1 MKYAENKKLDDIHSK
16 KELVIDK
23 RINNKLHERFQKRV
37 NDNFMERFRPT
48 TLKIEPDEIMM
59 YSTNA
64 DFDTKIKRQ
73 LQAEDEKTET
83 KPEEPLIKYPKN
95 MDPNVLPDVQL
106 YTIEELYPDQKSK
119 NKALHC
125 QNGSKVRQIVQNY
138 YICYDNAEQST
149 KYRVDSGT
157 YKNLTTLPYFQ
168 LRMTCNVVPTANDVC
183 YCPSGF
189 TDYLCNEAA
198 YTKCYVNVTSPA
210 LYKGCKDRP
219 DSDYYVYSIQGFDP
233 CQTYDFS
240 KNYTVKF
247 LLNCR
252 PIDTK
257 SVVLENGHPEG
268 LGYQYVDVLNQKELD
283 QGVKFDY
290 AAVNDETNLKVMAD

>member
-1 MKYAENKKLDDIHSK
+1 MNRILTFILFTNIVRCYIDGIRPISSSLPSLIDVFTGHLTKYDALFQSKSKTEFDQYDDDEDNQQSRIWESLSEITNLILRPKKYQEKQRKRFRSYSSEASPEKQAELNMKYAENKKLDEIHNR

-48 TLKIEPDEIMM
+48 TLAIEPEEIMM

-83 KPEEPLIKYPKN
+83 EPAEPLIRYPKN

-125 QNGSKVRQIVQNY
+125 QNGSKVKQIVQNY

-149 KYRVDSGT
+149 KYRVDYGT
-157 YKNLTTLPYFQ
+157 YRNLTTLPYF
-168 LRMTCNVVPTANDVC
+168 
-183 YCPSGF
+183 
-189 TDYLCNEAA
+189 
-198 YTKCYVNVTSPA
+198 
-210 LYKGCKDRP
+210 
-219 DSDYYVYSIQGFDP
+219 
-233 CQTYDFS
+233 
-240 KNYTVKF
+240 
-247 LLNCR
+247 
-252 PIDTK
+252 
-257 SVVLENGHPEG
+257 
-268 LGYQYVDVLNQKELD
+268 
-283 QGVKFDY
+283 
-290 AAVNDETNLKVMAD
+290 